1 MDAVTFITK
10 LQKFIRESYQN
21 IGDAMISGT
30 VDSMEKYKYM
40 QGQANAYQ
48 TVIQEISNLLNKK
61 EQSDEKGNV
70 IDLGNGKGP
79 KINLGLEE
87 KYKEEAKTA
96 EPTKEPLNPEN
107 IKAVVDELP
116 TPSGW
121 RILVLPFTPKEKTSG
136 GINYCTRIIRPFKNS
151 Y

>member
-1 MDAVTFITK
+1 MEAVKFITK
-10 LQKFIRESYQN
+10 LQKFIRDSYQN

-70 IDLGNGKGP
+70 IDLGKGS
-79 KINLGLEE
+79 
-87 KYKEEAKTA
+87 
-96 EPTKEPLNPEN
+96 TKDKPR
-107 IKAVVDELP
+107 
-116 TPSGW
+116 S
-121 RILVLPFTPKEKTSG
+121 
-136 GINYCTRIIRPFKNS
+136 
-151 Y
+151 

>member
-1 MDAVTFITK
+1 MDAVTFINK

-61 EQSDEKGNV
+61 EQENEKGNV
-70 IDLGNGKGP
+70 INLGKG
-79 KINLGLEE
+79 
-87 KYKEEAKTA
+87 
-96 EPTKEPLNPEN
+96 
-107 IKAVVDELP
+107 
-116 TPSGW
+116 
-121 RILVLPFTPKEKTSG
+121 
-136 GINYCTRIIRPFKNS
+136 NS
-151 Y
+151 KDSPRT

>member
-10 LQKFIRESYQN
+10 LQKFIKESYQN
-21 IGDAMISGT
+21 IGDSMISGA

-70 IDLGNGKGP
+70 IDLGKG
-79 KINLGLEE
+79 N
-87 KYKEEAKTA
+87 
-96 EPTKEPLNPEN
+96 TKDKPR
-107 IKAVVDELP
+107 
-116 TPSGW
+116 S
-121 RILVLPFTPKEKTSG
+121 
-136 GINYCTRIIRPFKNS
+136 
-151 Y
+151 

>member
-1 MDAVTFITK
+1 MDAVTFISR
-10 LQKFIRESYQN
+10 LQKFIRDSYQN

-70 IDLGNGKGP
+70 IDLGKG
-79 KINLGLEE
+79 
-87 KYKEEAKTA
+87 
-96 EPTKEPLNPEN
+96 
-107 IKAVVDELP
+107 
-116 TPSGW
+116 
-121 RILVLPFTPKEKTSG
+121 
-136 GINYCTRIIRPFKNS
+136 NS
-151 Y
+151 KDKPRS

>member
-1 MDAVTFITK
+1 MDAVTFISK

-61 EQSDEKGNV
+61 EQNDEKGNV
-70 IDLGNGKGP
+70 IDLGNGKG
-79 KINLGLEE
+79 
-87 KYKEEAKTA
+87 
-96 EPTKEPLNPEN
+96 
-107 IKAVVDELP
+107 
-116 TPSGW
+116 
-121 RILVLPFTPKEKTSG
+121 
-136 GINYCTRIIRPFKNS
+136 NS
-151 Y
+151 KDKPRS